1 MSAVVPVRVPKS
13 LAEKINELVNAG
25 LYSSRSDLI
34 REALRRLMVSERAL
48 TQRTKI
54 GKAVATLASTMIA
67 WSERNVTDVILF
79 GSTAR
84 QEDTVESDIDLLV
97 LVENTEPWLIRQHL
111 YDLIYPIIP
120 ALDVDISLI
129 VMNRN
134 RFTHTAKDGDPF
146 ALSVISEGIQ
156 LHGDFLNEYSKSTHG
171 KSN

>member
-67 WSERNVTDVILF
+67 WSEKNVTDVILF

-134 RFTHTAKDGDPF
+134 RFAHTAKDGDPF

-156 LHGDFLNEYSKSTHG
+156 LHGDFLNEYSKSIHG